1 MTTMQNT
8 NTLTDRICSAAMM
21 ALAVLPM
28 ASLAT
33 AAHATTVKVSDL
45 NLASPAGVA
54 AYNQRADH
62 AARTYCSNERAIS
75 AVAACRKGVAVELS
89 EKLDAIRTAQAA
101 RAQTFAAR

>member
-1 MTTMQNT
+1 MQKT

-33 AAHATTVKVSDL
+33 AAHAATVKVSDL

-54 AYNQRADH
+54 AYTQRAEQ
-62 AARTYCSNERAIS
+62 AARVYCSHERGIS
-75 AVAACRKGVAVELS
+75 VVTACRQGVAVELS
-89 EKLDAIRTAQAA
+89 EKLDAMRTAQAA
-101 RAQTFAAR
+101 RAQTFAVR

>member
-1 MTTMQNT
+1 MQKT

-33 AAHATTVKVSDL
+33 AAHAATVKVSDL

-54 AYNQRADH
+54 AYEARATQ
-62 AARTYCSNERAIS
+62 AARNYCSTERGVA
-75 AVAACRKGVAVELS
+75 AVEACRKGVTAELS